1 MFRIYSRSK
10 GFIYV
15 RQMNEATT
23 KTLSKC
29 TFTSFRCDIRK
40 PFVKLTNLISTV
52 WLSDLCN
59 QFYCKKVKIVCLGFS
74 IFIGYCTRCLFQF
87 PEIAPNWIPLYS
99 FLYFYLSVLPSEPNY
114 YSFNIYRFIV
124 GLTCWKKI
132 LKYSRTLSRYRGRSA
147 AVYCFQSS
155 NWNSRANKIWF
166 LEILQWLIY
175 FILTVWLPKTTCW
188 WIQPIRFDTSF
199 TVWNRFQFL
208 LIEQLKH
215 LHRYAMKRLNSS
227 CYVKYDVD
235 DCWRDK

>member
-52 WLSDLCN
+52 WLSDLCY
-59 QFYCKKVKIVCLGFS
+59 QFYCKKVKIECLGFS
-74 IFIGYCTRCLFQF
+74 IFIGYCMRCLFQF

-124 GLTCWKKI
+124 GLTCWKKYWNTHVLLADI
-132 LKYSRTLSRYRGRSA
+132 VAVRRLFTVFNHRTETAG
-147 AVYCFQSS
+147 
-155 NWNSRANKIWF
+155 
-166 LEILQWLIY
+166 
-175 FILTVWLPKTTCW
+175 
-188 WIQPIRFDTSF
+188 PIRYGF
-199 TVWNRFQFL
+199 W
-208 LIEQLKH
+208 
-215 LHRYAMKRLNSS
+215 
-227 CYVKYDVD
+227 KYCNDLYISY
-235 DCWRDK
+235 